1 MGGGGGVKSGAT
13 QDLSRSMLD
22 FFKLQPVARQKLHE
36 MSYSDPYQE
45 PSEGT
50 PHYEVYDDYAAP
62 YWEPANM
69 EDELKLQ
76 LARLQVLEIPT
87 EDLK

>member
-1 MGGGGGVKSGAT
+1 MPDSPHYEY
-13 QDLSRSMLD
+13 D
-22 FFKLQPVARQKLHE
+22 
-36 MSYSDPYQE
+36 SDPQHK

-50 PHYEVYDDYAAP
+50 PHYEVSEDYSDP